1 MHFLLDGMFA
11 TTVHSSRRGRFY
23 LENGSSAP
31 SLSAFEVSA
40 LIECVMYV
48 VERDQLVNIYAIL
61 SSSMPCISH
70 SELEFSLNAHTPK
83 SIQTRLKAR
92 VYTEK
97 NQVTR
102 EIFHGISF
110 QSIP

>member
-1 MHFLLDGMFA
+1 MWWHGINYFTFMQYGFLVVYLAYPTRNLD
-11 TTVHSSRRGRFY
+11 
-23 LENGSSAP
+23 
-31 SLSAFEVSA
+31 SA
-40 LIECVMYV
+40 L
-48 VERDQLVNIYAIL
+48 NT
-61 SSSMPCISH
+61 
-70 SELEFSLNAHTPK
+70 HTPK

>member
-1 MHFLLDGMFA
+1 
-11 TTVHSSRRGRFY
+11 
-23 LENGSSAP
+23 
-31 SLSAFEVSA
+31 
-40 LIECVMYV
+40 MYV

-102 EIFHGISF
+102 DKFHGISF

>member
-1 MHFLLDGMFA
+1 MH
-11 TTVHSSRRGRFY
+11 V
-23 LENGSSAP
+23 
-31 SLSAFEVSA
+31 LSW
-40 LIECVMYV
+40 
-48 VERDQLVNIYAIL
+48 DQLVNIYAML
-61 SSSMPCISH
+61 SRGVPYISH
-70 SELEFSLNAHTPK
+70 SELEFSLNTHIPK
-83 SIQTRLKAR
+83 SIQTRLNAR